1 MAHFVTLV
9 NEELKKANDLCLA
22 TIVKRSGSA
31 PRSSGASMLVLA
43 DGSIKGTIG
52 GGKLEGDVQQEAC
65 RCLQEKQTKLLHFS
79 LRGKDVSDSEM
90 LCGGNVDVFL
100 EPVKA
105 ADSAARDIYQAA
117 AHLAQKGGQGLL
129 LTPALPGPIKT
140 QKGRKLLLALD
151 KEPVGSLDGF
161 PEVNSEILPKLEEY
175 IKERPFGIHD
185 LKLPSGQN
193 LPCLWEAVLADPTV
207 YLFGAGHVSL
217 QVAKL
222 VKMVGFKLVVMD
234 DRKDFA
240 NRERFTQADEIW
252 VNNYQD
258 VLTGKDLGE
267 DAYLVILTRG
277 HMYDKEVL
285 SQAIKQNAKYV
296 GMIGSSRKRK
306 AIYGALLDEGVSQKT
321 LDKVYSPIGEPIKA
335 ETPEEIAVSI
345 VAELIKVRA
354 GG

>member
-9 NEELKKANDLCLA
+9 NEELKKGNDLCLA
-22 TIVKRSGSA
+22 TIAKRSGSA

-52 GGKLEGDVQQEAC
+52 GGKLEGDVHQEAC
-65 RCLQEKQTKLLHFS
+65 RCLEENQAKLLHFS
-79 LRGKDVSDSEM
+79 LKGKDISDSEM

-100 EPVKA
+100 EPVMA
-105 ADSAARDIYQAA
+105 ADIAAREIYQAA
-117 AHLAQKGGQGLL
+117 AALAQKGGQGLL
-129 LTPALPGPIKT
+129 LTHALAGPLKT
-140 QKGRKLLLALD
+140 LKGRKLLLALD
-151 KEPVGSLDGF
+151 REPIGGIDDYPGAASD
-161 PEVNSEILPKLEEY
+161 ILPELERH
-175 IKERPFGIHD
+175 IAERPFGLHELD
-185 LKLPSGQN
+185 LPSGQKIT
-193 LPCLWEAVLADPTV
+193 CLWEAVLADPTV

-222 VKMVGFKLVVMD
+222 AKMVGFKLVVMD

-240 NRERFTQADEIW
+240 NRERFPQADDIW
-252 VNNYQD
+252 VNDYQD
-258 VLTGKDLGE
+258 VLNGKNLGE

-285 SQAIKQNAKYV
+285 SQAIRKNAKYV

-306 AIYGALLDEGVSQKT
+306 AIYRALLDEGVSQET